1 MNLMKSTYICNLWYK
16 RLMLGYLG
24 TQITLQQTKLHAG
37 NQHFPIRK
45 PILTWWML
53 VDFHPP
59 CHFGKQVLVD
69 MSDLFLCGILRYGFF
84 QAPVCFDCHY
94 LKLGG
99 KIYSQTI
106 LWVVKLS
113 SRSHRH
119 WQERVKF
126 E

>member
-99 KIYSQTI
+99 KIYSPTI
-106 LWVVKLS
+106 LWGVKPS
-113 SRSHRH
+113 SRSHRY

-126 E
+126 K

>member
-1 MNLMKSTYICNLWYK
+1 M
-16 RLMLGYLG
+16 
-24 TQITLQQTKLHAG
+24 
-37 NQHFPIRK
+37 
-45 PILTWWML
+45 
-53 VDFHPP
+53 DFHPP

-99 KIYSQTI
+99 KIYSPTI
-106 LWVVKLS
+106 LWGVKPS
-113 SRSHRH
+113 SRSHRY

-126 E
+126 K